1 MVLDGATNVDTSFAD
16 DLVATRDGVPL
27 IVVPEP
33 ARQTRL
39 AFTGNVYDTD
49 GAPVSIVWG
58 GTTYSSV
65 EAWSAA
71 TGQEP

>member
-1 MVLDGATNVDTSFAD
+1 MDTTFEVNGVSAQ
-16 DLVATRDGVPL
+16 DGVPL

-33 ARQTRL
+33 GLQPGLRFA
-39 AFTGNVYDTD
+39 GNLYDTG

-58 GTTYSSV
+58 AETYSSV
-65 EAWSAA
+65 ESWSAA

>member
-1 MVLDGATNVDTSFAD
+1 VITTQA
-16 DLVATRDGVPL
+16 GVPL

-33 ARQTRL
+33 ARQPGVL
-39 AFTGNVYDTD
+39 FTGNVYDTG

-58 GTTYSSV
+58 AEAYSSV

-71 TGQEP
+71 TGQGP